1 MNLRRSLFPGRISWL
16 ICAAAGRATFGLVV
30 LGLAASGLG
39 GCSAYNAANVP
50 IAPVPAPTVKPL
62 PASSAGGRVTV
73 ASWYGPGFVGQR
85 TASGEVYRRD
95 DLTAASRSLPLG
107 TRVQVTNLDTGR
119 AVVVR
124 INDRG
129 PYVRGRGIDL
139 SQRAAERIGLNHS
152 GVARVSVARL
162 DATASASSMPIA
174 PRQWSGNARVS
185 PYSRRPYRRTSHHSR
200 RHTYHYQYASAS
212 PYRSSHR
219 TLANPVGDW
228 LLQMVR

>member
-1 MNLRRSLFPGRISWL
+1 MMLRRGLFPTRISWL
-16 ICAAAGRATFGLVV
+16 MCAALW
-30 LGLAASGLG
+30 LG

-50 IAPVPAPTVKPL
+50 LWPEPASAVEPL
-62 PASSAGGRVTV
+62 PASSAGGRVTL

-85 TASGEVYRRD
+85 TASGEVYHRD

-107 TRVQVTNLDTGR
+107 TRVQVTNLNTGR

-152 GVARVSVARL
+152 GVARVSVTRL
-162 DATASASSMPIA
+162 DATASASSMPVA
-174 PRQWSGNARVS
+174 PQEWRGKARVS
-185 PYSRRPYRRTSHHSR
+185 PYTPRQYRRTSHYTH
-200 RHTYHYQYASAS
+200 HYTHYYQYASAS
-212 PYRSSHR
+212 AYHPSHR
-219 TLANPVGDW
+219 MVANPVGEW

>member
-1 MNLRRSLFPGRISWL
+1 MRGVGL
-16 ICAAAGRATFGLVV
+16 AA
-30 LGLAASGLG
+30 LGLAALGLG

-50 IAPVPAPTVKPL
+50 LPPAPAPAVEPL
-62 PASSAGGRVTV
+62 PASSAGGRITL

-85 TASGEVYRRD
+85 TANGEVYRRD

-152 GVARVSVARL
+152 GVARVSVTRL
-162 DATASASSMPIA
+162 DATASASSMSVA
-174 PRQWSGNARVS
+174 PQQWSGKARVG
-185 PYSRRPYRRTSHHSR
+185 PYTPRQYRRIRHYPHHYTHHLSTR
-200 RHTYHYQYASAS
+200 RLRRTIHRIGWLPIRSATGCCRWSAS
-212 PYRSSHR
+212 I
-219 TLANPVGDW
+219 AD
-228 LLQMVR
+228 

>member
-1 MNLRRSLFPGRISWL
+1 MTLRRITLHRRLSWL
-16 ICAAAGRATFGLVV
+16 WCAALW
-30 LGLAASGLG
+30 LG
-39 GCSAYNAANVP
+39 GCSAYDASRVAPRPAPAVESAP
-50 IAPVPAPTVKPL
+50 APV
-62 PASSAGGRVTV
+62 SSAPGRITL
-73 ASWYGPGFVGQR
+73 ASWYGPGFIGQR
-85 TASGEVYRRD
+85 TASGEVYHRD

-139 SQRAAERIGLNHS
+139 SERAAKQIGLNHS

-162 DATASASSMPIA
+162 DATASASSTVPA
-174 PRQWSGNARVS
+174 SEPWKGRATL
-185 PYSRRPYRRTSHHSR
+185 SRYTPHRYRRAR
-200 RHTYHYQYASAS
+200 RYSYHYQYVSAS
-212 PYRSSHR
+212 TYQPPHR
-219 TLANPVGDW
+219 MVANPVGDW